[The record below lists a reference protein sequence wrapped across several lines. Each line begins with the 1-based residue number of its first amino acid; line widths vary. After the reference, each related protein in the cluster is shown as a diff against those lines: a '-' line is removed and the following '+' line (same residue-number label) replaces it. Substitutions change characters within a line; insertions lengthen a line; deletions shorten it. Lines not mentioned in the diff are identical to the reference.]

1 MVKSTYAAARDAF
14 QISLATYNATNFSAM
29 GSDEEEALSNAHF
42 AVADALLQAPADSLA
57 DVLEKFAM
65 LEERYVSYS
74 EAVPDVDWAA
84 IKKDIVSLAERQ
96 SPTASRSQ
104 QVDASVVAAWQ
115 RFSDS
120 AWETRGDRPSTE
132 QSRADE
138 NLLSIGIS
146 DDPTAVAKKLRYA
159 LYLNATSPWLEAA
172 ALGAVVPDM
181 AERLM
186 TDDTIN
192 EAIWSAIVSLEA
204 MEARP

>member
-1 MVKSTYAAARDAF
+1 MGKTPYATARDAF

-42 AVADALLQAPADSLA
+42 ATADALLQAPADSMA

-65 LEERYVSYS
+65 LDERYISYS

-84 IKKDIVSLAERQ
+84 IKKDVTALAERQ
-96 SPTASRSQ
+96 AASSDSEQ
-104 QVDASVVAAWQ
+104 AEAFIAAWD
-115 RFSDS
+115 RFASG

-146 DDPTAVAKKLRYA
+146 DDPAAVAKKLRYA

-181 AERLM
+181 AERLVM
-186 TDDTIN
+186 DDTIN

-204 MEARP
+204 MEAPL

>member
-84 IKKDIVSLAERQ
+84 IKKDIVLLAERQ

-115 RFSDS
+115 RFSDG

-138 NLLSIGIS
+138 NLLSIGVS
-146 DDPTAVAKKLRYA
+146 ADPAAVAKKLRYA